1 MTLVLVIQLAVVL
14 TLTWIAMSKGLE
26 RALPFYTFATA
37 LVPGACSIA
46 ISGLFVLTTQR
57 VALLTLLL
65 LFCVLGKGNRFSQQR
80 SLPLKWLIVA
90 NAMWCIVSTVHSVVP
105 SYSVKKVMGE
115 VAEYYL
121 LYYILRARSRIFA
134 P

>member
-1 MTLVLVIQLAVVL
+1 GRRRVIHLGIVR
-14 TLTWIAMSKGLE
+14 TRPWIAMCKGRG

-37 LVPGACSIA
+37 LGAGACSIA
-46 ISGLFVLTTQR
+46 SSGLFVLTTQR

-121 LYYILRARSRIFA
+121 LYYILSRTIT
-134 P
+134 